1 MHQLAAHPLVEDLLQ
16 RAKLAAKLDRDAWT
30 KARFDESLKSSTI
43 AQWTRILAARPRG
56 DRYERDEKGALA
68 SLGVPQQRR
77 VFDALTDALHG
88 AIIVAVLF
96 RPTRDLACSAMFR
109 RRSPET
115 SDNRLDAL
123 EDAVRELRRE
133 AAEMRA
139 AHDDAIDL
147 ALIHAVPNAVHG
159 LIMEARVQGWSIS
172 YSRGQRREQYGT
184 IHLGHPSDDAHDC
197 SIELPL
203 PEDPAA
209 HRQLESDIG
218 MRIRWTRAA

>member
-1 MHQLAAHPLVEDLLQ
+1 
-16 RAKLAAKLDRDAWT
+16 
-30 KARFDESLKSSTI
+30 
-43 AQWTRILAARPRG
+43 
-56 DRYERDEKGALA
+56 
-68 SLGVPQQRR
+68 
-77 VFDALTDALHG
+77 
-88 AIIVAVLF
+88 
-96 RPTRDLACSAMFR
+96 MFR
-109 RRSPET
+109 RRSPEAST
-115 SDNRLDAL
+115 ARLDAL
-123 EDAVRELRRE
+123 EIAIRELRRE

-147 ALIHAVPNAVHG
+147 VLIHAVPNAVHG

-184 IHLGHPSDDAHDC
+184 IHLGHPSDAVHDC

-218 MRIRWTRAA
+218 MRIRWARAA